1 MYLVVVFDRSFVS
14 LHIYVRST
22 NRRNDRTP
30 HSPRSAHRGQMPEVL
45 QYIPVFQPV
54 KTGPYVISTVSIA
67 ESKQHV
73 TTRISGTVPC
83 IYRSWNVND
92 RRRTAGHPPTISFR
106 SVDHRC
112 FSRFWLWEDLR
123 PTKPRLV
130 VPVKRTEETNNE
142 REFGI
147 AQNSQGIS

>member
-1 MYLVVVFDRSFVS
+1 MYLCSCIRSFVS
-14 LHIYVRST
+14 LHTYEVRT
-22 NRRNDRTP
+22 GGTTEHRTHHGRP
-30 HSPRSAHRGQMPEVL
+30 TAARCQKYYS
-45 QYIPVFQPV
+45 
-54 KTGPYVISTVSIA
+54 ISTRENGPVRNSYSVHCR
-67 ESKQHV
+67 EQ
-73 TTRISGTVPC
+73 TTCCNYTYIRYGTL
-83 IYRSWNVND
+83 YRSLNVND
-92 RRRTAGHPPTISFR
+92 RRRTAGHPTISFR
-106 SVDHRC
+106 LFDHRS